1 MDVYLRPGG
10 DWSQIAWVPSGSAT
24 HPDCGQVNQTLFLS
38 LPISSMELKL
48 TRVTQVLGE
57 DSMN

>member
-24 HPDCGQVNQTLFLS
+24 QPDCGQVNQTLFLS
-38 LPISSMELKL
+38 LPISRMELKL

-57 DSMN
+57 D